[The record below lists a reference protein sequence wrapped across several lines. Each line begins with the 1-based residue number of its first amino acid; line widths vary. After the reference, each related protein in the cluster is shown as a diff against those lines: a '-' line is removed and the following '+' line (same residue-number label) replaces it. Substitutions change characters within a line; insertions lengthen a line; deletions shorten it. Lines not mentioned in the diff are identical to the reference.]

1 MQRLPPILRDAF
13 AIALQCQT
21 LLRMKEVLANK
32 DRLDVFGDT
41 AEACATLAKKDACLA
56 RALDA
61 IGEPHIR
68 RRPGGFEA
76 LFRIIV
82 EQQVSVPSAQA
93 IWARCQAGMDPSD
106 PDHALHHGEEGLRG
120 FGLSTPKARYV
131 TALAGHWR
139 SGGISE
145 EKLAE
150 MSDEEAAA
158 ALQEIKG
165 IGPWTAAIYLLFCEG
180 RVDIW
185 PPGDVALLGAYRA
198 ARRRGP
204 EPDMKFLDSRAQKW
218 RPYRGL
224 AAHILWTYYAHLRGR
239 API

>member
-1 MQRLPPILRDAF
+1 MQ
-13 AIALQCQT
+13 
-21 LLRMKEVLANK
+21 VLT

-41 AEACATLAKKDACLA
+41 TGPCARLAKKDPALA

-61 IGEPHIR
+61 IGAPHIR

-93 IWARCQAGMDPSD
+93 IWARCQAGMDCAD
-106 PDHALHHGEEGLRG
+106 PRHALRHGEEGLRG

-131 TALAGHWR
+131 TALADHWR
-139 SGGISE
+139 AGALSE
-145 EKLAE
+145 ETLAQ
-150 MSDEEAAA
+150 MNDAEASA
-158 ALQEIKG
+158 ALQQIKG
-165 IGPWTAAIYLLFCEG
+165 VGPWTAAIYLLFCEG
-180 RVDIW
+180 RIDIW

-198 ARRRGP
+198 ARLKGP
-204 EPDMKFLDSRAQKW
+204 EPDMKFLDGRASKW

>member
-1 MQRLPPILRDAF
+1 M
-13 AIALQCQT
+13 T
-21 LLRMKEVLANK
+21 
-32 DRLDVFGDT
+32 RLDVFGDT
-41 AEACATLAKKDACLA
+41 SDACAALAKKDTVLA

-93 IWARCQAGMDPSD
+93 IWARCQVGMDCAD
-106 PDHALHHGEEGLRG
+106 PAHALHHGEEGLKG

-131 TALAGHWR
+131 TALADCWR
-139 SGGISE
+139 AGGLSE
-145 EKLAE
+145 EKLAQ
-150 MSDEEAAA
+150 MTDAEAAA
-158 ALQEIKG
+158 ALQQIKG

-180 RVDIW
+180 RIDIW

-198 ARRRGP
+198 ARLRGP
-204 EPDMKFLDSRAQKW
+204 EPDMKFLDSRAAKW
-218 RPYRGL
+218 RPYRGI
-224 AAHILWTYYAHLRGR
+224 AAHILWTYYARLRGR

>member
-1 MQRLPPILRDAF
+1 M
-13 AIALQCQT
+13 T
-21 LLRMKEVLANK
+21 

-41 AEACATLAKKDACLA
+41 SDACAALARKEAGLA

-61 IGEPHIR
+61 IEEPHIR

-93 IWARCQAGMDPSD
+93 IWARCQAGMDCAD
-106 PDHALHHGEEGLRG
+106 PDHALRHGEEGLKS
-120 FGLSTPKARYV
+120 FGLSGPKARYV
-131 TALAGHWR
+131 SALAEHWT
-139 SGGISE
+139 SGDLNE
-145 EKLAE
+145 EKLAQL
-150 MSDEEAAA
+150 SDEDASI
-158 ALQEIKG
+158 ALQKIKG

-185 PPGDVALLGAYRA
+185 PPGDVALLGAWRA
-198 ARRRGP
+198 TRRRGP
-204 EPDMKFLDSRAQKW
+204 LPDMKTLDQRAAKW
-218 RPYRGL
+218 RPYRGV

>member
-1 MQRLPPILRDAF
+1 MQIL
-13 AIALQCQT
+13 T
-21 LLRMKEVLANK
+21 N
-32 DRLDVFGDT
+32 RLDVFGDT
-41 AEACATLAKKDACLA
+41 SDACAALAKKDASLA

-61 IGEPHIR
+61 IEKPHIR

-93 IWARCQAGMDPSD
+93 IWARCQAGMDCAD
-106 PDHALHHGEEGLRG
+106 PAHALRQGEDGLRG
-120 FGLSTPKARYV
+120 FGLSGPKVRYV
-131 TALAGHWR
+131 TALADHWT
-139 SGGISE
+139 SGDLDE
-145 EKLAE
+145 EKLARL
-150 MSDEEAAA
+150 SDEEASV
-158 ALQEIKG
+158 ALQKIKG

-198 ARRRGP
+198 TRRRGP
-204 EPDMKFLDSRAQKW
+204 EPDMKFLDSRAAKW
-218 RPYRGL
+218 RPYRGV

-239 API
+239 TPI

>member
-1 MQRLPPILRDAF
+1 M
-13 AIALQCQT
+13 T
-21 LLRMKEVLANK
+21 

-41 AEACATLAKKDACLA
+41 SDACATLARKEAGLA

-61 IGEPHIR
+61 IEEPHIR

-93 IWARCQAGMDPSD
+93 IWARCQAGMDCAD
-106 PDHALHHGEEGLRG
+106 PGHALRHGEEGLKS
-120 FGLSTPKARYV
+120 FGLSGPKARYV
-131 TALAGHWR
+131 SALAEHWT
-139 SGGISE
+139 SGDLDE
-145 EKLAE
+145 EKLAQL
-150 MSDEEAAA
+150 SDEDASI
-158 ALQEIKG
+158 ALQKIKG

-185 PPGDVALLGAYRA
+185 PPGDVALLGAWRA
-198 ARRRGP
+198 TRRRGP
-204 EPDMKFLDSRAQKW
+204 LPDMKTLDQRAAKW
-218 RPYRGL
+218 RPYRGV